1 MDPDRTIRF
10 LNPSAE
16 RLTGWNSQDAAGR
29 RSDDFFHLGETDA
42 AGLPTHCGHIVTP
55 EGESRSLCVQAHALT
70 LDDEKADA
78 FLVILEAV
86 TLGDLG
92 SPSCDRTCRRLA
104 AKYYSLLEQCKQMEI
119 ELRKRDQRFRDVER
133 AFDEFIWELDAEG
146 RYTYVSPQIRSIL
159 GVTPEE
165 LIGAPVRQYVYPD
178 DAERFWNG
186 FLKAAAKNELVRN
199 LEYRRRS
206 ASGELRWLSANGVP
220 IFNEN
225 GTVIGFRGATLDI
238 TKQKTAEAALRDS
251 EEHYRS
257 IVTAI
262 AEGMVV
268 QERDGQIV
276 SFNRK
281 AETILGLTADQLLGR
296 TSYDPRW
303 RAVREDGSPF
313 PGEEHPAMVSLRTG
327 KPCHNVVMGVHKP
340 NGEMSWILINAEPL
354 FRPGEGEPF
363 RVVATFTDITERRK
377 IEQKLLETREQLK
390 NLFNSLNIVFW
401 SYDVS
406 QRRLLQLS
414 PACEGLFGVPAQAF
428 FDHPDT
434 WAQSIHPDDLPRLQR
449 ISKRVLVSKPIQDE
463 FRIVHRDGDLRWVSG
478 HVIPVAGSSGK
489 VVRLDG
495 MLMDITEKKQV
506 DMELRIAK
514 VRAEE
519 ASLAKSSFLA
529 MMSHEIRTPMNGI
542 IGMNELLL
550 GTRLTSEQVD
560 YAEAVQESAE
570 LLLTV
575 INDILDYSKVE
586 AGKMELESIDFDPV
600 PVVNGVARLLQ
611 GKAREKGL
619 SISTSIADEAR
630 FLFQGDP
637 GRLRQVLL
645 NLVSNAV
652 KFTEKG
658 AIDIRVFPVSDTG
671 AQVTIRFEVTDSGIG
686 IAPEIRDCL
695 FRPFS
700 QGNTSMTR
708 KYGGTG
714 LGLAISRNLVE
725 LMGGKI
731 GVQSKPG
738 EGSTFWFTLPVRKRS
753 PLPQSPVDAAES
765 RPTASPPLVSLAS
778 MDRSTSIHPPSHLPS
793 QHPSHLPAHLPSQH
807 PSHLPAHLPS
817 HHAPRPPSL
826 QASQH
831 PSHLPAHPPHL
842 SVAPLPRLRQA
853 SVLVVE
859 DNPVNQKLVTA
870 LLRKMGLS
878 VRLAG
883 SGLEA
888 IDALG
893 EEDYALILM
902 DCQLPDL
909 NGFETTQVIRDSEA
923 ETGQHI
929 PIIAMTAL
937 SMQGDREKCLQA
949 GMDDY
954 ISKPIDRK
962 QLTAMLARWLS
973 ESADEET
980 GTD

>member
-1 MDPDRTIRF
+1 MITASGSSETFLSLVRQFPLPLAVLDPDRIIRF

-16 RLTGWNSQDAAGR
+16 RLTGWSSQDVAGR
-29 RSDDFFHLGETDA
+29 RGDDFFHLDETDA
-42 AGLPTHCGHIVTP
+42 AGLSAHCGRIVTP
-55 EGESRSLCVQAHALT
+55 EGTSLSLCVQAHGLASNG
-70 LDDEKADA
+70 ERADA
-78 FLVILEAV
+78 FLVVLKAV
-86 TLGDLG
+86 PVGEHG
-92 SPSCDRTCRRLA
+92 SPSCHGACRRLTA
-104 AKYYSLLEQCKQMEI
+104 AYSSLLEQYRQLKT
-119 ELRKRDQRFRDVER
+119 ELRKREQRFRDVER
-133 AFDEFIWELDAEG
+133 AFDEYIWELDGEG
-146 RYTYVSPQIRSIL
+146 RYAYVSPQIHSIL
-159 GVTPEE
+159 GVAPEA
-165 LIGAPVRQYVYPD
+165 LIGTPVWQYVYPD
-178 DAERFWNG
+178 DVERFLNI
-186 FLKAAAKNELVRN
+186 FRQAAAENKLVRN

-220 IFNEN
+220 VFNEQ
-225 GTVIGFRGATLDI
+225 GTLIGFRGATLDI
-238 TKQKTAEAALRDS
+238 TKQKAAEAALRDS

-268 QERDGQIV
+268 QERDGRIV

-281 AETILGLTADQLLGR
+281 AEAILGLTADQLMGR
-296 TSYDPRW
+296 TSCDPRW

-327 KPCHNVVMGVHKP
+327 KPCHNVVMGVYKP
-340 NGEMSWILINAEPL
+340 NGEMCWILVNAEPL
-354 FRPGEGEPF
+354 FRPGESEPF
-363 RVVATFTDITERRK
+363 RVVATFTDITERRR
-377 IEQKLLETREQLK
+377 IEQTLLETREQLK

-401 SYDVS
+401 SYDVT

-434 WAQSIHPDDLPRLQR
+434 WMQATHPDDLPRLRR
-449 ISKRVLVSKPIQDE
+449 ISKRVLVGKAIQDE
-463 FRIVHRDGDLRWVSG
+463 FRIIRNNGDLRWVSG
-478 HVIPVAGSSGK
+478 HVIPVADSSGK

-550 GTRLTSEQVD
+550 GTRLTSEQLD
-560 YAEAVQESAE
+560 YAQAVQESAE

-600 PVVNGVARLLQ
+600 PVVDGVARLLQ

-619 SISTSIADEAR
+619 TISTFIADEAR

-652 KFTEKG
+652 KFTERG
-658 AIDIRVFPVSDTG
+658 TIDIRVFPVSDTG
-671 AQVTIRFEVTDSGIG
+671 SQVTIRFEVIDTGIG

-695 FRPFS
+695 FQPFS

-738 EGSTFWFTLPVRKRS
+738 EGSTFWFTLPVRK
-753 PLPQSPVDAAES
+753 PLQTSQSPVHAAES
-765 RPTASPPLVSLAS
+765 R
-778 MDRSTSIHPPSHLPS
+778 
-793 QHPSHLPAHLPSQH
+793 Q
-807 PSHLPAHLPS
+807 
-817 HHAPRPPSL
+817 
-826 QASQH
+826 
-831 PSHLPAHPPHL
+831 
-842 SVAPLPRLRQA
+842 APLPPPVSLTSARPTGLRQA

-878 VRLAG
+878 VRLAS
-883 SGLEA
+883 SGFEA

-893 EEDYALILM
+893 EEEYALILM

-954 ISKPIDRK
+954 VSKPIDRK
-962 QLTAMLARWLS
+962 QLTAVLARWLS
-973 ESADEET
+973 VSADEET